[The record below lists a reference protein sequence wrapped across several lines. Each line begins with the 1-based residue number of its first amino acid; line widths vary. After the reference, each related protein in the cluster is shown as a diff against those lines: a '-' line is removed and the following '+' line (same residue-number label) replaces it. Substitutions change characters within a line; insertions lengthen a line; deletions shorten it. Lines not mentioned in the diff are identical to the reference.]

1 MMSSRWLGPAL
12 VLLATAASVLAYTEL
27 PPMLTLPWRSAAE
40 GPVSR
45 EYAVTLIPAVI
56 LGTWLLLQTFPVID
70 PRRANYPDFRRTY
83 WLLGNTLLMFLAAAH
98 ALLMAGVAEPDPW
111 LVAGAGLTAIVI
123 GNFLGRVEPNWFVG
137 LRTPWTLE
145 SDVVWRRTHRLVGQL
160 LFLAGL
166 LLISLAP
173 VLRMPPPAAL
183 GGLAAL
189 VAVGSF
195 LLSYVI
201 WRKLEK
207 EAGHTG

>member
-1 MMSSRWLGPAL
+1 MVSSRWLGPAL
-12 VLLATAASVLAYTEL
+12 VLLSAVASGLAYADL
-27 PPMLTLPWRSAAE
+27 PPQLMLPWRSAAQ

-45 EYAVTLIPAVI
+45 DYAVAFVPAVMVGI
-56 LGTWLLLQTFPVID
+56 WVLLQIFPAID
-70 PRRANYPDFRRTY
+70 PRRANYPGFRRTY
-83 WLLGNTLLMFLAAAH
+83 WLLGNTILVFLAAAH
-98 ALLMAGVAEPDPW
+98 GLLLAGVAEADRW
-111 LVAGAGLTAIVI
+111 LVAGAGLIAVVI

-145 SDVVWRRTHRLVGQL
+145 SDVVWHRTHRLVGRL

-166 LLISLAP
+166 LLITLAP
-173 VLRMPPPAAL
+173 VLNMPPPAAL

-201 WRKLEK
+201 WRRLEK
-207 EAGHTG
+207 AGDSG